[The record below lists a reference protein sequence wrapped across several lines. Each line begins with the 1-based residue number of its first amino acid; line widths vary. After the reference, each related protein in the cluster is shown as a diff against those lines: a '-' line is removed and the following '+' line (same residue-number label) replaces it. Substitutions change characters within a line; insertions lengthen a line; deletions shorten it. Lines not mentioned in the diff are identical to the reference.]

1 MKRIR
6 QFISTPLYVYII
18 IFIISAAFILVSY
31 SLENSNW
38 WQSSLLNFG
47 CGGLASLVVSAIIDN
62 GNTRRSRTESK
73 SKYDIITRECKNC
86 CIILRDCVKDR
97 EDERYGL
104 SEPMTYKEYVKE
116 ALDPVYEPN
125 EMDDDDYFKFLYDV
139 VYTITK
145 IKDACDKL
153 LGIIPICYDENL
165 NSDLYK
171 NVRNLSS
178 HCRRIEILFDREQYN
193 RCVENI
199 GRLDDRV
206 IMAFPDLKQVFKNSY
221 INDYDEEEEE

>member
-31 SLENSNW
+31 FLENSNW

-47 CGGLASLVVSAIIDN
+47 CGGLASLVVSAIIDI

-73 SKYDIITRECKNC
+73 SKYDIITRECINC

-97 EDERYGL
+97 EKERYDL
-104 SEPMTYKEYVKE
+104 SRAMTYKEYVKE
-116 ALDPVYEPN
+116 ALDPNYEPN
-125 EMDDDDYFKFLYDV
+125 EMDDDYYFSFLYDV
-139 VYTITK
+139 VYDINK
-145 IKDACDKL
+145 IKTACDKL
-153 LGIIPICYDENL
+153 LSVIPICYDENL

-171 NVRNLSS
+171 NVRNLSY
-178 HCRRIEILFDREQYN
+178 HCRRIDILFDRKQLV
-193 RCVENI
+193 RCVESI
-199 GRLDDRV
+199 GSLDDR
-206 IMAFPDLKQVFKNSY
+206 IIRTFPELEQLFKDPY
-221 INDYDEEEEE
+221 IKDYDDED